1 MGVSRLPPGCRDAK
15 LFLLVVTAFGD
26 LLQGGITFG
35 WNALSLMI
43 KEQGNFAE
51 GCGQVAPGDT
61 CTSQENK
68 LALIYILGVFA
79 TNFSAAFIGPVLD
92 LIGPK
97 YTACAGCALNSLG
110 VVLFGLSSS
119 TSFNAFIPAS
129 ILVGLGG
136 LAYHLAMFNASSL
149 FPHHRGLA
157 SATYVAAYIGSAG
170 VYIVW
175 KAVYDSLGGSHTAYR
190 YTLVVYGLGCLVFL
204 PLALWINPRWALH
217 VGQVYVLTK
226 SWRFKALNM
235 ADLESHRSEA
245 GSSKPALQP
254 EASAP
259 AEAQEPSAPALAQEA
274 EHDLPSPE
282 PTGTKTTQPAAV
294 GIDDSAHGQPAIG
307 QAQLAQANS
316 NPGGVHDPE
325 QSGTGHCAAAACDSA
340 PDVAASN
347 PVKAAPD
354 SRTAAS
360 AVTESATVAGSNRVA
375 VAANSSAI
383 VLREPRRFVELQQ
396 KRFLRQLQTVEF
408 FGLTAFFCLNVFILQ
423 FYLGTARIQLEDKG
437 DTRHAYIS
445 IINIISALGML
456 AFPLAG
462 WLLDSGGYALS
473 LIIINGLNV
482 ASAVLQAVPNLAVQI
497 LQFVLWSGCRFLMYA
512 LYYTFI
518 GKIFG
523 YHAFGKLI
531 GVTNVVNGVF
541 GLIQIPL
548 AHVALSSLRHRFW
561 ILNMADA
568 LVLLPLFAFC
578 ALMWRWERRNIIEHH
593 VTGVAGVGPA
603 LTVKEDA

>member
-254 EASAP
+254 
-259 AEAQEPSAPALAQEA
+259 
-274 EHDLPSPE
+274 
-282 PTGTKTTQPAAV
+282 
-294 GIDDSAHGQPAIG
+294 
-307 QAQLAQANS
+307 
-316 NPGGVHDPE
+316 
-325 QSGTGHCAAAACDSA
+325 
-340 PDVAASN
+340 
-347 PVKAAPD
+347 
-354 SRTAAS
+354 
-360 AVTESATVAGSNRVA
+360 
-375 VAANSSAI
+375 
-383 VLREPRRFVELQQ
+383 Q